1 MFIYICLAPTVM
13 HVTSSTSRIQNQ
25 TQIDKDSEENIF
37 DEVMSNL
44 ANEIQHTLS
53 SEHRPNLR
61 DELSNCS
68 LEINK
73 GTDNRLLFCNVNFL
87 I

>member
-1 MFIYICLAPTVM
+1 M